1 MTFILQDARVITTGL
16 HSNRQ
21 NTLPHQH
28 RDTVNHHNS
37 KGYAAQPAQLTSMK
51 QYQDTLFTPER
62 HSRQDQA
69 APLAERMR
77 PRSVAAFFGQEH
89 LLGEGHIL
97 QRMIEN
103 DSISSLILWGP
114 PGCGK
119 TTLAHVIAQET
130 KSHFIF
136 FSAILSGIKEIR
148 EIFRE
153 AEDLAARGVRTILF
167 VDEIHRFN
175 KSQQDAF
182 LPYVEKG
189 IVTIIGATTENPSF
203 EVIAPLLSRCRVL
216 TLQALTV
223 ETIRVILKNALTD
236 EVHGLGQQALS
247 ADSNA
252 LDFLAEQASGDARI
266 ALNTL
271 EVAAGL
277 TLGSAAERE
286 GTAGKLITLEI
297 AQEALQKKALLYDK
311 GGEEHYN
318 VISAF
323 IKSVRGSDPD
333 AALYWLARM
342 LEAGEDPIFILRRMI
357 ILASEDIGN
366 ADPRALQVAVAAL
379 QAFQMIGMPEGR
391 ITLGQAVTYLATAP
405 KSNAA
410 YMGINAAL
418 AEVRKSGA
426 LPVPMHIRN
435 APTKLMKEL
444 GYSNGYRYDHDQE
457 KGYSGQEHLPNKL
470 AGRKFYEP
478 KGYGY
483 EKNINERME
492 WLRNR
497 TKPKSD

>member
-1 MTFILQDARVITTGL
+1 MPIEQGLFDASHNKALQA
-16 HSNRQ
+16 N
-21 NTLPHQH
+21 
-28 RDTVNHHNS
+28 
-37 KGYAAQPAQLTSMK
+37 
-51 QYQDTLFTPER
+51 
-62 HSRQDQA
+62 

-77 PRSVAAFFGQEH
+77 PKTLSDFIGQEH
-89 LLGEGHIL
+89 LVGEGHIL
-97 QRMIEN
+97 RRMIETDN
-103 DSISSLILWGP
+103 LSSLIFWGP

-153 AEDLAARGVRTILF
+153 AESYAVRGVRTILF

-189 IVTIIGATTENPSF
+189 VVTIIGATTENPSF

-216 TLQALTV
+216 TLKQLESPAL
-223 ETIRVILKNALTD
+223 RKILEKALVD
-236 EVHGLGQQALS
+236 REYGLGNLQLT
-247 ADSNA
+247 ADQDA
-252 LDFLAEQASGDARI
+252 LDFLAVQADGDARV

-277 TLGSAAERE
+277 IGRKIARNHKSTSERQE
-286 GTAGKLITLEI
+286 HQEVITLEI
-297 AQEALQKKALLYDK
+297 AQEALQRKALLYDK

-323 IKSVRGSDPD
+323 IKSIRASDPD
-333 AALYWLARM
+333 AALYWLVRM

-366 ADPRALQVAVAAL
+366 ADPRALQIAVSAL
-379 QAFQMIGMPEGR
+379 QAFQMIGLPEGR

-405 KSNAA
+405 KSNASYA
-410 YMGINAAL
+410 GIDAAI

-426 LPVPMHIRN
+426 LPVPLHVRN

-444 GYSNGYRYDHDQE
+444 GYHKGYSYDHNFE
-457 KGYSGQEHLPNKL
+457 EGYSGQECLP
-470 AGRKFYEP
+470 
-478 KGYGY
+478 
-483 EKNINERME
+483 EK
-492 WLRNR
+492 
-497 TKPKSD
+497 